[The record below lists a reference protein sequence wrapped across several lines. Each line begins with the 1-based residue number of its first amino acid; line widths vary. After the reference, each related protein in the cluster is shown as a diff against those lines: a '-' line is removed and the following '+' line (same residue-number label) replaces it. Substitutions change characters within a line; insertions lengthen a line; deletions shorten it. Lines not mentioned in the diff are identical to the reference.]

1 MPLSLARSAISL
13 PTSFAEATLPPVG
26 RLSPLMPLP
35 FSTEVG
41 GHDGH
46 TLGIIDHLGINVVHR
61 AINVQPR
68 TLGRAGQCLADA
80 VCTFCRV
87 LSFEAFPIIFFALS
101 FQLSA
106 VSLQQL
112 PATSLIENC
121 HPERSEGPAF
131 LSLSP
136 ILTCWATNCFALR
149 AFANCY
155 FAPVL
160 PTFFFRRSL
169 V

>member
-1 MPLSLARSAISL
+1 MPFCFGALGDQLAYILRRSDIA
-13 PTSFAEATLPPVG
+13 AGRTLVALDALALFN
-26 RLSPLMPLP
+26 RSR
-35 FSTEVG
+35 
-41 GHDGH
+41 GHDGRA
-46 TLGIIDHLGINVVHR
+46 LGVVDHLGINVVHR

-68 TLGRAGQCLADA
+68 TLGGAGQFLANP
-80 VCTFCRV
+80 VMYLLPRFVFR
-87 LSFEAFPIIFFALS
+87 SFSNHLLCS
-101 FQLSA
+101 RLSA
-106 VSLQQL
+106 ISLQQL
-112 PATSLIENC
+112 PATSRQSHRNC

-131 LSLSP
+131 LSLNP

-149 AFANCY
+149 AFTNCY